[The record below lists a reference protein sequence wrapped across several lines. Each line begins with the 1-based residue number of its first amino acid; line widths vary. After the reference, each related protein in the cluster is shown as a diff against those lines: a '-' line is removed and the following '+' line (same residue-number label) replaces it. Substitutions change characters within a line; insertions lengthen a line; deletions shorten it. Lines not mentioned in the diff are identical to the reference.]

1 MAESVSRHIRRGV
14 TVTREIA
21 GETLIVPVSGNV
33 ADLESIYTLNEV
45 GGAVWR
51 LLDGRR
57 SDEEIVDAI
66 CAEFDVERDRAQS
79 DVAALLAS
87 LREAGLIERAQE

>member
-1 MAESVSRHIRRGV
+1 MGEPVSRHIKRGEL
-14 TVTREIA
+14 VTREIA

-45 GGAVWR
+45 GGVIWS
-51 LLDGRR
+51 LLDGQHN
-57 SDEEIVDAI
+57 DDQIVDAV
-66 CAEFDVERDRAQS
+66 CAEFDVERDRAQA

-87 LREAGLIERAQE
+87 LREAGLIERAP